1 MKDPITEEFIE
12 ALTST
17 DIWKKINK
25 CDPLNEATGV
35 APRRK
40 KLQWPPKPPEPS
52 PKAQPPKEREAPKEN
67 PKKKEKRPKPWEG
80 LGEGIETIIE
90 FVEALK
96 GKLISEAVNEESVNE
111 INEILGTI
119 ESFLK
124 KFCDS

>member
-1 MKDPITEEFIE
+1 MKDSVTEEFIE

-17 DIWKKINK
+17 DIWKKVNK
-25 CDPLNEATGV
+25 CDPLNEAMD
-35 APRRK
+35 K
-40 KLQWPPKPPEPS
+40 K
-52 PKAQPPKEREAPKEN
+52 N
-67 PKKKEKRPKPWEG
+67 PKPWEG